1 MKTIISPSILGG
13 SFSNMEKTI
22 SELDI
27 SKAKYI
33 HFDVMDGDFVP
44 NLTFGPQF
52 ISNLRTKTKKIFDVH
67 LMINRVN
74 KFLDDYIKAGSNII
88 TFHYEINEDLNKLID
103 KIKQNRIKVGIALKP
118 KTTCEEIKKYLHLVD
133 QVIIM
138 TVEPGFGGQ
147 AFLSNQVNKIESI
160 SKYNYFIETSIPS
173 RPYILIIDQT
183 FGDLSIKY
191 GGSNSNNFD
200 EMLKFAIEKWPDHL
214 LLIKIHPDVIK
225 KKKKGCINHCIIC
238 KSRL

>member
-22 SELDI
+22 SELDQ
-27 SKAKYI
+27 SKAEYI

-147 AFLSNQVNKIESI
+147 TFLSDQVYKIESI
-160 SKYNYFIETSIPS
+160 SKYIRENNLNVDIEIDGGVNYETGKLCVDAGAN
-173 RPYILIIDQT
+173 ILVA
-183 FGDLSIKY
+183 
-191 GGSNSNNFD
+191 GSFLFKQSS
-200 EMLKFAIEKWPDHL
+200 
-214 LLIKIHPDVIK
+214 LIMATNKLNDFFY
-225 KKKKGCINHCIIC
+225 
-238 KSRL
+238 

>member
-22 SELDI
+22 SELDQ
-27 SKAKYI
+27 SKAEYI

-103 KIKQNRIKVGIALKP
+103 KIKQNKISFLKDS
-118 KTTCEEIKKYLHLVD
+118 I
-133 QVIIM
+133 Q
-138 TVEPGFGGQ
+138 
-147 AFLSNQVNKIESI
+147 KIEEW
-160 SKYNYFIETSIPS
+160 KNMKAPEWFNNVGVNYPE
-173 RPYILIIDQT
+173 LE
-183 FGDLSIKY
+183 K
-191 GGSNSNNFD
+191 
-200 EMLKFAIEKWPDHL
+200 EKWEFDDSY
-214 LLIKIHPDVIK
+214 IKQMADEAYK
-225 KKKKGCINHCIIC
+225 KQKKRQKEYRQKKGGKGN
-238 KSRL
+238 R

>member
-22 SELDI
+22 SELDQ
-27 SKAKYI
+27 SKAGYI

-44 NLTFGPQF
+44 NLTLGPQF

-67 LMINRVN
+67 LMINRVD

-88 TFHYEINEDLNKLID
+88 TFHYEIDGDLNKIID
-103 KIKQNRIKVGIALKP
+103 KIKQNKIKVGIALKP
-118 KTTCEEIKKYLHLVD
+118 KTPYEEIKKYLHLVD

-147 AFLSNQVNKIESI
+147 TFLSDQVNKIESV
-160 SKYNYFIETSIPS
+160 SKYIRENNLNVDIEVDGGVNYETGKLCVDAGAN
-173 RPYILIIDQT
+173 ILVA
-183 FGDLSIKY
+183 
-191 GGSNSNNFD
+191 GSFLFKQSS
-200 EMLKFAIEKWPDHL
+200 
-214 LLIKIHPDVIK
+214 LIMATNKLNDFF
-225 KKKKGCINHCIIC
+225 N
-238 KSRL
+238 